1 MDGRGRRRDRARGA
15 RIVKTRVAVALLAL
29 AAGCQKTPEPMALPP
44 IVVQSPIRLPITVVE
59 GASARWYLAA
69 NSPPRYG
76 EPVPIQ
82 MTAYCLTRTQTR
94 RGRYV
99 RAGIVAADPKLF
111 PLARYIELYVGRRYL
126 GRFLIDDTGRLIK
139 GNIIDIWMPT
149 CREARLFGRRNG
161 TAVLVPREP
170 TVTLA
175 GQARGQGS
183 ENRGQASKAP

>member
-1 MDGRGRRRDRARGA
+1 MRSWSCAM
-15 RIVKTRVAVALLAL
+15 LAWVVV
-29 AAGCQKTPEPMALPP
+29 GCQEPPAPVRLPP
-44 IVVQSPIRLPITVVE
+44 VVVQSPLLLAPTVVR
-59 GASARWYLAA
+59 GASAEWFLLA
-69 NSPPRYG
+69 NGPPRYG
-76 EPVPIQ
+76 EPVPIE
-82 MTAYCLTRTQTR
+82 MTAYCLTRNTTR

-99 RAGIVAADPKLF
+99 RAGIVAADPRLF

-149 CREARLFGRRNG
+149 CREARLFGRRKG

-175 GQARGQGS
+175 GSARRS
-183 ENRGQASKAP
+183 P

>member
-1 MDGRGRRRDRARGA
+1 VIALRPLLLSAA
-15 RIVKTRVAVALLAL
+15 AAVSV
-29 AAGCQKTPEPMALPP
+29 AGCDSSHHPIDMPP
-44 IVVQSPIRLPITVVE
+44 VVVQSPLRMPVTVVQ
-59 GASARWYLAA
+59 GASAKWYLAA
-69 NSPPRYG
+69 NAPPRYG
-76 EPVPIQ
+76 EPVPVQ
-82 MTAYCLTRTQTR
+82 MTAYCLTRNTTR

-111 PLARYIELYVGRRYL
+111 PLARYIELYVDRRYL

-175 GQARGQGS
+175 GEAK
-183 ENRGQASKAP
+183 SK

>member
-1 MDGRGRRRDRARGA
+1 MHPVARLSSIRLRSA
-15 RIVKTRVAVALLAL
+15 AIALLVSLTACADDSAIPL
-29 AAGCQKTPEPMALPP
+29 APV
-44 IVVQSPIRLPITVVE
+44 VVQSPLHLPGALVQ
-59 GASARWYLAA
+59 GASARWFLAA
-69 NSPPRYG
+69 DAAPKYG

-82 MTAYCLTRTQTR
+82 MTAYCLTRTTTR

-111 PLARYIELYVGRRYL
+111 PLSRYIELYVGRRYL

-170 TVTLA
+170 TVSLA
-175 GQARGQGS
+175 G
-183 ENRGQASKAP
+183 KPKP

>member
-1 MDGRGRRRDRARGA
+1 M
-15 RIVKTRVAVALLAL
+15 TRLRLASLVATALTLV
-29 AAGCQKTPEPMALPP
+29 GCNRTEEPILMPP
-44 IVVQSPIRLPITVVE
+44 VVVQSPLLMPVTLVQ
-59 GASARWYLAA
+59 GASPKWYLVA
-69 NSPPRYG
+69 NAPPRYG
-76 EPVPIQ
+76 EPVPVQ
-82 MTAYCLTRTQTR
+82 MTAYCLTRTTTR

-111 PLARYIELYVGRRYL
+111 PLSRYIELYVGRRYL

-175 GQARGQGS
+175 GQPR
-183 ENRGQASKAP
+183 K

>member
-1 MDGRGRRRDRARGA
+1 MRAP
-15 RIVKTRVAVALLAL
+15 VALALLAVV
-29 AAGCQKTPEPMALPP
+29 AGCDAPMAPVAMPP
-44 IVVQSPIRLPITVVE
+44 VVVQSPLRLPITVVE

-76 EPVPIQ
+76 EPVPVQ
-82 MTAYCLTRTQTR
+82 MTAYCLTRTTTR

-99 RAGIVAADPKLF
+99 RAGIVATDPKLF

-175 GQARGQGS
+175 GQA
-183 ENRGQASKAP
+183 KKP